1 MIAKA
6 QQLIGKFS
14 KKLDWLGPLLARIA
28 VGVVFAKTG
37 WGKLHG
43 LDDVTQFFT
52 ELGLPA
58 PHAQAILVGTTE
70 FVGGLL
76 VLFGLGTRFAS
87 LPLACTM
94 VVAILTAKR
103 ADIDGVST
111 LLGFDEFLYLVLFL
125 WLALQGAGK
134 ASLDYLM
141 GRKLRA
147 RSSIADPGALAQTS

>member
-1 MIAKA
+1 MIATA

-58 PHAQAILVGTTE
+58 PHFQAILVGTTE

-103 ADIDGVST
+103 ADIDSVST
-111 LLGFDEFLYLVLFL
+111 LLGFDELLYLVLFL

-134 ASLDYLM
+134 ASLDYLI
-141 GRKLRA
+141 GRKLRST
-147 RSSIADPGALAQTS
+147 SSVPGALAQTS